1 MGSRIGKPE
10 EHKLEAY
17 MAIRWAVKHWIPFFV
32 AAAWAITSAPA
43 QTFSSGSTGADGA
56 LDLTAGDRTVQLPDS
71 GILNYTTVNIPA
83 GRILTFGLNL
93 RNTPVVMLA
102 QGAVLISGTINVSA
116 SGRTP
121 GPGGFYGGDVAPNP
135 GFGPGGGVCCAAPAR
150 DGQWV
155 GPLSLVP
162 NIGGSGGAG
171 GSIACP
177 GSGGGGAITIA
188 SSIGVNVS
196 GAIQAYG
203 SGEGYCN
210 SVPDSGAG
218 ANGAIRLVSNSINV
232 SGVLTAAIV
241 RLEAP
246 LNALTYT
253 GTGTPPVRSTINPAI
268 VPTNPPVLNIIS
280 IGGYPVPSYSGSS
293 FSSIDV
299 MLPTQLQD
307 PIPVVVQATNVPVGS
322 PVSIAFSGSAGATST
337 TANLAGTTASSTATV
352 YISGESRSA
361 VTYLFVS
368 TTFSASLISSNLNT
382 SNPAGLSKI
391 ELATAPGQ
399 KTKYRFLRSDGSE
412 ISAAKVPEDIRRL
425 FGL

>member
-1 MGSRIGKPE
+1 
-10 EHKLEAY
+10 
-17 MAIRWAVKHWIPFFV
+17 MAIRWAVKHWISFFV
-32 AAAWAITSAPA
+32 AAAWAISPALA

-56 LDLTAGDRTVQLPDS
+56 LDLTAGDMTVQLPDS
-71 GILNYTTVNIPA
+71 GILNYTTVNIRA
-83 GRILTFGLNL
+83 GRTLTFGLNL

-102 QGAVLISGTINVSA
+102 QGAVVISGTIGVSGS

-121 GPGGFYGGDVAPNP
+121 GPGGFYGGAPNQD
-135 GFGPGGGVCCAAPAR
+135 GFGPGAGSFEGNSS
-150 DGQWV
+150 GSWI

-162 NIGGSGGAG
+162 IIGGSGGAG
-171 GSIACP
+171 GTP
-177 GSGGGGAITIA
+177 GCAGPGGGGGGAIVIA
-188 SSIGVNVS
+188 SSLSVTETGYIYAAGG
-196 GAIQAYG
+196 GACTPG
-203 SGEGYCN
+203 
-210 SVPDSGAG
+210 GA
-218 ANGAIRLVSNSINV
+218 GAIRLVSNSINV
-232 SGVLTAAIV
+232 SGYLQAAIV

-253 GTGTPPVRSTINPAI
+253 GGGTPPVRSTINPAI
-268 VPTNPPVLNIIS
+268 VPTNPPVLNITS

-299 MLPTQLQD
+299 LLPTQLAD

-352 YISGESRSA
+352 YVSGVSRSA

-368 TTFSASLISSNLNT
+368 TTFSASLIASSLNT

-391 ELATAPGQ
+391 ELAAAPGQ
-399 KTKYRFLRSDGSE
+399 RTKYRFLRSDGSE